1 MALAPLSAFHI
12 QHCIEGRSW
21 NSWTLDTMSDEW
33 KPQQSLKNPMR
44 KKMCA
49 CCFESLLSTSS
60 PMTNSYTC
68 LQLPLYPIKQVCNG
82 KISEGDPEVDI
93 HKLQYPFFS
102 LLCYMS
108 NSLPCNRVWAW
119 QCGSWRAMLS
129 LCSPEIDDGRPLKWC
144 SAAPPPLLPSKN
156 SAITGN

>member
-1 MALAPLSAFHI
+1 MAVGCLMDKQKYRPSFYSLNQEGFIRWAKSRDNIVNRDIWNKMALAPLSAFHI

-82 KISEGDPEVDI
+82 KISERDPEVDI
-93 HKLQYPFFS
+93 HKPQHPFFS
-102 LLCYMS
+102 LLCSM
-108 NSLPCNRVWAW
+108 
-119 QCGSWRAMLS
+119 M
-129 LCSPEIDDGRPLKWC
+129 I
-144 SAAPPPLLPSKN
+144 
-156 SAITGN
+156 